1 MWARDVMTTSVI
13 FATPEMSVLEVARLL
28 VEHSVSAVP
37 VTTADGKLIGIVS
50 EGDLVHRGEIGTGG
64 RRRSW
69 WLEFLASSRELA
81 GEYVKEH
88 AQTVKDLMTV
98 DVVTVNEDT
107 PLSEVASLL
116 ERHRIKRVPVLEG
129 GKVTGLVSRADLVR
143 ALASSTHDNKQAPVV
158 RADAEIREAILNAMS
173 GQRWALSRGQVIVN
187 EGEVHLWGVIL
198 SEEERKAACIAAQG
212 VPGVKQV
219 ISHLDYPVVLPSM

>member
-13 FATPEMSVLEVARLL
+13 FATPEMSVREAARLL
-28 VEHSVSAVP
+28 VEHSISAVP
-37 VTTADGKLIGIVS
+37 VKTADGKLIGIVS
-50 EGDLVHRGEIGTGG
+50 EGDLVHRREIGTGG

-88 AQTVKDLMTV
+88 AQMVKDLMTV
-98 DVVTVNEDT
+98 DVITVNEDT

-116 ERHRIKRVPVLEG
+116 ERHRIKRVPVLKD
-129 GKVTGLVSRADLVR
+129 GKMTGLVSRADLVR
-143 ALASSTHDNKQAPVV
+143 ALASSTHDNKQTPVV

-198 SEEERKAACIAAQG
+198 SEEERKAACIAARG

-219 ISHLDYPVVLPSM
+219 VSHLDYPVVLPAM